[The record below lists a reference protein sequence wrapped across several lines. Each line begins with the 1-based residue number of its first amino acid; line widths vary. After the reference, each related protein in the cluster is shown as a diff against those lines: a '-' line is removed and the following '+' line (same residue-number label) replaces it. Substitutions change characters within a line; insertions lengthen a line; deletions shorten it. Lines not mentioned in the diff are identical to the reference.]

1 MRSRIKAPL
10 VRRLQTFSSVK
21 AMESHANSV
30 AAAESESDA
39 PSARRLV
46 IRVVM
51 PKGSLQAPERRRL
64 SRGAL
69 LLILAAA
76 AGLLSWVGVSMFS
89 TDPPPAPAVTQR
101 TQTSESLSP
110 SPVPARSEAA
120 PDEPLPE
127 SASETA
133 ATTSTEAKPVEP
145 EVRAQADAPS
155 SAINEVLPPV
165 PQSALDT
172 IRGTVRVTVRVIVDK
187 QGAVLAAATDDAGP
201 SRYFERLALEAS
213 KKWTF
218 TPDDSAEPRVMLVR
232 FNFTNAGT
240 TARAN
245 PLQ

>member
-1 MRSRIKAPL
+1 
-10 VRRLQTFSSVK
+10 
-21 AMESHANSV
+21 
-30 AAAESESDA
+30 
-39 PSARRLV
+39 
-46 IRVVM
+46 
-51 PKGSLQAPERRRL
+51 
-64 SRGAL
+64 
-69 LLILAAA
+69 
-76 AGLLSWVGVSMFS
+76 MFS
-89 TDPPPAPAVTQR
+89 TDPAPAPAVTQR
-101 TQTSESLSP
+101 TPTSESLSP
-110 SPVPARSEAA
+110 APIPARSEAA

-133 ATTSTEAKPVEP
+133 ATTSTEAEAEARSTEAQSVEP
-145 EVRAQADAPS
+145 EVRAQPDAPS

-218 TPDDSAEPRVMLVR
+218 TPDDSEDPRVMLVR